1 MRSAIHRPL
10 LALGLAAVLAACSGA
25 DTGPAVA
32 TLEDPGASASPVAST
47 APTDPQ
53 EAFLAFAQCMRDN
66 GIDMPDPEI
75 VDDVGGGNVGMAFK
89 VGGDAGSVD
98 KEEFRAADG
107 ACKHYLAN
115 VISDTTTGGI
125 SPEDEDKLL
134 AFTHCMREH
143 GIDMPDPTD
152 ERRHRRRGAGHR
164 SKARP
169 ERPGLPGGPGSL
181 RRTAAGQDR
190 GRRCSG
196 RGDAA
201 QWRWRGRAGKA
212 HQVAGDQ

>member
-134 AFTHCMREH
+134 AFTHCIREH
-143 GIDMPDPTD
+143 GIDMPDPQTSGVIVD
-152 ERRHRRRGAGHR
+152 EEQGTGPKLDPNDPDFEAAQEACAGL
-164 SKARP
+164 
-169 ERPGLPGGPGSL
+169 LPGKIEGGAAPGAVM
-181 RRTAAGQDR
+181 RPNGGGGVEPA
-190 GRRCSG
+190 
-196 RGDAA
+196 
-201 QWRWRGRAGKA
+201 KPIK
-212 HQVAGDQ
+212 

>member
-25 DTGPAVA
+25 DTGPGVA

-75 VDDVGGGNVGMAFK
+75 VDDAGGGNVGMAFK

-98 KEEFRAADG
+98 KEEFRAADA
-107 ACKHYLAN
+107 ACKHFLAN
-115 VISDTTTGGI
+115 VISDKTTGGI

-134 AFTHCMREH
+134 EFTHCMREH
-143 GIDMPDPTD
+143 GIDMPDPQTSGVIVD
-152 ERRHRRRGAGHR
+152 EEQGTGSNLDPNDPDFQAAQEACAGL
-164 SKARP
+164 
-169 ERPGLPGGPGSL
+169 LPGKIQGGAAPGPVMGPNGGGGVEP
-181 RRTAAGQDR
+181 A
-190 GRRCSG
+190 
-196 RGDAA
+196 
-201 QWRWRGRAGKA
+201 KPIK
-212 HQVAGDQ
+212 